1 MRKRQIQKWNQQRAR
16 RKRSKHN
23 GISCECAF
31 CGYSE
36 QIELSQRRVAA
47 MFART
52 IGHPDEGDVLEAWR
66 AGLGAAFQRVV
77 DEDFYLHV
85 DIMRSA
91 LREGAASLGRE
102 CPEAEI
108 ERLQDVFESDLFA
121 SLTPRPGMET
131 TLRALRERGLHL
143 GGVSNADVHQFEA
156 MVDALELRELFD
168 SLLCMKIGAGR
179 ARVLFLTGERFD
191 GREAERIGLVHRA
204 VVDGELDQAVDE
216 TVTQLL
222 SSGPAAVASA
232 KELIRSVEG
241 VSLEDAIPLMS
252 KWIARLRSTPEAVEG
267 MSAFLAKRKPNW

>member
-1 MRKRQIQKWNQQRAR
+1 MVVVKAVLFDF
-16 RKRSKHN
+16 
-23 GISCECAF
+23 GGTLCT
-31 CGYSE
+31 YE

-66 AGLGAAFQRVV
+66 AGLGAAFRRVV
-77 DEDFYLHV
+77 DKDFYLHV

-108 ERLQDVFESDLFA
+108 ERLQDVFESDLLA

-156 MVDALELRELFD
+156 MVDTLELRELFD
-168 SLLCMKIGAGR
+168 SFLCSEE
-179 ARVLFLTGERFD
+179 ARSCKPHEGIFL
-191 GREAERIGLVHRA
+191 
-204 VVDGELDQAVDE
+204 QALE
-216 TVTQLL
+216 Q
-222 SSGPAAVASA
+222 ASCRP
-232 KELIRSVEG
+232 E
-241 VSLEDAIPLMS
+241 
-252 KWIARLRSTPEAVEG
+252 EAVFVGDTPNADIAGAEAVG
-267 MSAFLAKRKPNW
+267 MRAILIHEDTDVPFDRGDTAHVQTSIRHLSELLDLI